1 LFAAY
6 KIKEWRKLMKKFNA
20 LIAASLSLCPM
31 ASLPL
36 FAGRMEIP
44 TDVSQKE
51 KPATIKVLIGKE
63 QNKILLE
70 AKGRY
75 SVFNP
80 LNALPVTDGIS
91 TKRQWISSSSQGL
104 VWGDLIPGIFQI
116 RLVPSDASSS
126 ILVDGIEYRG
136 CVEIYDINGK
146 LHVVN
151 EIDIERYLK
160 STMATQISNEMDEEV
175 MDALAITARTH
186 AYYIVSRKLSA
197 HWHVDAI
204 DTQYQG
210 YALALQNLPVER
222 AIDHT
227 RHMVMT
233 YQGMPFP
240 ATWVKNSAGKTAN
253 YATVYRKDIQAPSG
267 VEAPFAAHERQKSA
281 WTFSISKQDLAKA
294 LGSVKVTEFDLY
306 QDNKSQKVYGVKLKD
321 VSETRQFDF
330 AKLQSALGQ
339 ARLKSN
345 DFTVQMTGDKI
356 VFKGFG
362 EGNGVGLCLFSANAM
377 ADKGERAPKILSSFF
392 PETKLE
398 KIRSMDGL

>member
-1 LFAAY
+1 
-6 KIKEWRKLMKKFNA
+6 MNKFNT
-20 LIAASLSLCPM
+20 LIAASLVIFPM
-31 ASLPL
+31 TSLPL

-75 SVFNP
+75 GIFNP
-80 LNALPVTDGIS
+80 LNAMPVTDGIS

-104 VWGDLIPGIFQI
+104 VWGELIPGIFQI
-116 RLVPSDASSS
+116 RLVPSDASSTV
-126 ILVDGIEYRG
+126 LVDGIEYRG

-151 EIDIERYLK
+151 EIDVERYLK
-160 STMATQISNEMDEEV
+160 STMATQISSEMDEEV
-175 MDALAITARTH
+175 MDAIAITARTN

-197 HWHVDAI
+197 YWHVDAAE
-204 DTQYQG
+204 TQYQG

-222 AIDHT
+222 AIDNT

-233 YQGMPFP
+233 YQGMLFP

-253 YATVYRKDIQAPSG
+253 YATIFRKDIETPQG

-281 WTFSISKQDLAKA
+281 WVFSISKQDLAKA
-294 LGSVKVTEFDLY
+294 LGAVKVSEFDLY
-306 QDNKSQKVYGVKLKD
+306 LDSKSKKVYGAKLKD
-321 VSETRQFDF
+321 TNETRQFDF
-330 AKLQSALGQ
+330 AKLQNALGQ
-339 ARLKSN
+339 SHLKSN

-377 ADKGERAPKILSSFF
+377 ADKGEKAPKILSSFF

-398 KIRSMDGL
+398 KIRSMDGI